1 MRCLLTPQTPQPAPG
16 PSQGPFVL
24 TPTDIQPPLPPPH
37 LACPP
42 HPSPHG
48 ERLIPIQFPLKQHVV
63 PLGWELYTANML
75 MATSWSM
82 RVLPMGGGLCC
93 SSTWNSLRTS
103 SATAGKVS
111 ILQTERERLER
122 AGCALGCG
130 VGSGHGTAHVTS
142 PGEGGIPRVLSPIQ
156 EPWGMKVQAAS
167 LERGSEGLLCDR
179 QAAFFWQEN
188 TAFMSHF

>member
-1 MRCLLTPQTPQPAPG
+1 MPPHSSDTSASSKAQPRSLCVDTHRH
-16 PSQGPFVL
+16 PST
-24 TPTDIQPPLPPPH
+24 TPTSPSGVS
-37 LACPP
+37 P

-48 ERLIPIQFPLKQHVV
+48 EWLIPVQFPLEQHVV

-93 SSTWNSLRTS
+93 SSTWNSLSTS

-111 ILQTERERLER
+111 ILQTEREAGESRLCPGVWAWLSPCHISWPRGNPWGAASQPGAVGNEG
-122 AGCALGCG
+122 AGCFFR
-130 VGSGHGTAHVTS
+130 
-142 PGEGGIPRVLSPIQ
+142 E
-156 EPWGMKVQAAS
+156 
-167 LERGSEGLLCDR
+167 GSEGLLCDR